1 MNGRKRKRKRKRKG
15 RGKRKRKRRGR
26 GKRKRK
32 RKRRGRGKRK
42 RNLRL
47 RSLPTKASSTILS
60 GQRTTDKYTQSMRT
74 KTSGISRG
82 RIGFSC
88 HTKST

>member
-1 MNGRKRKRKRKRKG
+1 MNGKRRKRKRKR
-15 RGKRKRKRRGR
+15 RKR
-26 GKRKRK
+26 KRKRK
-32 RKRRGRGKRK
+32 RKRRGRGRGKRKRK

-74 KTSGISRG
+74 KTSGISRD